1 MASYLFCMAV
11 YGVKPT
17 RERPT
22 DDARERR
29 FVAEGT
35 CITW

>member
-1 MASYLFCMAV
+1 MVSYFFCVAV

-22 DDARERR
+22 GDARERE